1 MAMPKIHP
9 TAIVDAGAELAE
21 DVQVG
26 PFCVVEADVEIGAG
40 CVLREH
46 VVVRQYTS
54 MGERNLIDA
63 FCCFGGEPQDIKFD
77 PATVSYVR
85 IGDDNLFREGCTIS
99 RATGAGNTT
108 VVGSRTFWMAGAHAG
123 HEAVIEDEA
132 ILVNGCAVG
141 GHGTVGRRAFLS
153 SHVVIHQYCW
163 VGESVMTQGNAGV
176 STHVPPYTMLAGINC
191 VVGLNVVG
199 MRRADDVSDEDR
211 LQVKEVFDLTYRKGL
226 TPTKALAEMDARDDL
241 GHAAVKFRDFL
252 RKVLTAE
259 SPYKRPLCP
268 FRPSR

>member
-1 MAMPKIHP
+1 MQGIHP
-9 TAIVDAGAELAE
+9 TAIVDPEAKLAD

-26 PFCVVEADVEIGAG
+26 PFCVIEGDVEIGSG

-46 VVVRQYTS
+46 VVIRRYTT
-54 MGERNLIDA
+54 MGRRNLVDA
-63 FCCFGGEPQDIKFD
+63 FCCFGGEPQDVKFD
-77 PATVSYVR
+77 PSTVSHVR

-108 VVGSRTFWMAGAHAG
+108 VVGNRTFWMTGAHAG
-123 HEAVIEDEA
+123 HEAVVEDEA
-132 ILVNGCAVG
+132 VFVNGSAVG

-163 VGESVMTQGNAGV
+163 VGEGVMTQGNAGI

-191 VVGLNVVG
+191 LVGLNIVG
-199 MRRADDVSDEDR
+199 MRRADDVSDDDR
-211 LQVKEVFDLTYRKGL
+211 RQVKEVFDLTYRKGL
-226 TPTKALAEMDARDDL
+226 TPTKALEAMDAREDL
-241 GHAAVKFRDFL
+241 GAPATKFREFL
-252 RKVLTAE
+252 RSVLSARP
-259 SPYKRPLCP
+259 PYKRALCP